1 MWLKVSI
8 EICIHLQVLE
18 ASSFKSFDNCKH
30 GIGFIQSLWFA
41 KSFSGLLFSFCQPGF
56 EPLDTSFVLCPVFD
70 IFREGV
76 TGCHHPFV
84 QVNDIVLDP
93 LQLSFVVLSVLG
105 NLMEKRIQIVE
116 FRLTFSNYQHDN

>member
-1 MWLKVSI
+1 MVISI
-8 EICIHLQVLE
+8 ENNYLQVLN
-18 ASSFKSFDNCKH
+18 ASGIKAFDNCKH
-30 GIGFIQSLWFA
+30 GIGLIQGLGFA
-41 KSFSGLLFSFCQPGF
+41 KSFKGLLFSIHQPGF

-93 LQLSFVVLSVLG
+93 LQLSFVVLSILG
-105 NLMEKRIQIVE
+105 NLMEKSIQIVE
-116 FRLTFSNYQHDN
+116 FRLNFFQLPT